1 MADETNKGAA
11 AQVALDEQKLQE
23 AVAQAYETWRQEQVN
38 NAYKNTLGATLS
50 EEVPAYETGDGH
62 YIPLTHVN
70 QLRQVTGAFGDPY
83 KYMGEYSA
91 LSGWR
96 KNGFTEVSEP
106 TLGDIAIQYEM
117 KNKGFGTE
125 PYISSA
131 GLYNGKTTGPDRKAK
146 YYPWISTG
154 GHGNEK
160 TFSQAENH
168 GLDYYSPKKVKY
180 YRFTGTD
187 EDKAR
192 IQKETEDRLRNQVAE
207 SQARKADWEANAPME
222 APGVANVPVN
232 KFSPEPVMTTEQWL
246 EKMPKRR

>member
-1 MADETNKGAA
+1 MAGEANKGAA
-11 AQVALDEQKLQE
+11 AQVALDEQKLKE
-23 AVAQAYETWRQEQVN
+23 AVAQAYETWRQGQVN
-38 NAYKNTLGATLS
+38 NAYEKMLGATLS
-50 EEVPAYETGDGH
+50 EEVPDFQTRDG
-62 YIPLTHVN
+62 YSIPLTHVN
-70 QLRQVTGAFGDPY
+70 QLRQLTGAFGDPY

-106 TLGDIAIQYEM
+106 TLGDIAVQYEM
-117 KNKGFGTE
+117 LDKGFGTE

-131 GLYNGKTTGPDRKAK
+131 GMYNGKTTGRDKKTK

-154 GHGNEK
+154 NYGGTK

-168 GLDYYSPKKVKY
+168 SRDYSIPKNLRY

-192 IQKETEDRLRNQVAE
+192 IQKETEDRLRSQVAE
-207 SQARKADWEANAPME
+207 VQARKDDWEANAPME
-222 APGVANVPVN
+222 APRVANVPVN
-232 KFSPEPVMTTEQWL
+232 DLTPEPVMTTEQWL
-246 EKMPKRR
+246 AKMSKRR